1 MPSATGDIG
10 YQDRLEYEA
19 LPLGSGAWTTVYQ
32 AKNITA
38 PKKTTKKVDFT
49 HLESPNRTNEYKPG
63 FGEYSPA
70 SFEALYDPAN
80 ASQGQVLADNDAGTQ
95 RNWRI
100 LLRNSSTGATEETW
114 TWLGH
119 VGEAGLGQISVE
131 DPHMLS
137 GSIEVDGAVA
147 IS

>member
-19 LPLGSGAWTTVYQ
+19 LPTGSGSWTTVYQ
-32 AKNITA
+32 VKSITA
-38 PKKTTKKVDFT
+38 PKKSTKKIDFT

-80 ASQGQVLADNDAGTQ
+80 ASQGQILADNDAGTQ

-100 LLRNSSTGATEETW
+100 ILRNSITGSTEETW

-119 VGEAGLGQISVE
+119 VGEAGLAQISTEEAHV
-131 DPHMLS
+131 LT
-137 GSIEVDGAVA
+137 GSIEVDGAIT